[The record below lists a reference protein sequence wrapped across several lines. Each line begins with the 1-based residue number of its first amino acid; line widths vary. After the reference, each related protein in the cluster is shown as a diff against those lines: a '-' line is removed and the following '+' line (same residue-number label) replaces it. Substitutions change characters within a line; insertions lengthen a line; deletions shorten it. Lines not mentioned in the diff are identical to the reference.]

1 VAPRDPKLA
10 LLEHVPLFAQ
20 CSRKELKEIAGLADE
35 VDLKKGY
42 VMTQEN
48 DAGREFLVLVEGS
61 ADVRRRGRK
70 INVMGPGDFFGEIAL
85 VADRP
90 RTATVVATSDVRAL
104 VITARS
110 FQRLMR
116 DMPAIQS
123 KVLAAVVARL
133 PENA

>member
-1 VAPRDPKLA
+1 
-10 LLEHVPLFAQ
+10 
-20 CSRKELKEIAGLADE
+20 
-35 VDLKKGY
+35 
-42 VMTQEN
+42 
-48 DAGREFLVLVEGS
+48 
-61 ADVRRRGRK
+61 
-70 INVMGPGDFFGEIAL
+70 
-85 VADRP
+85 
-90 RTATVVATSDVRAL
+90 VATSDVRAL